1 MDKDLSYISKS
12 GEMMTS
18 GYMILIY
25 FRDGHTE
32 EHYCDDY
39 KKENG
44 LLTYY
49 VRFGEN
55 SGEHCIPY
63 DLIKEFK
70 IIR

>member
-1 MDKDLSYISKS
+1 MRKENKGD
-12 GEMMTS
+12 GVMTS
-18 GYMILIY
+18 GYMIKIY
-25 FRDGHTE
+25 YRDGRTE
-32 EHYCDDY
+32 EHYCDYY
-39 KKENG
+39 KKENN

>member
-1 MDKDLSYISKS
+1 
-12 GEMMTS
+12 MTS
-18 GYMILIY
+18 GHILEIY
-25 FRDGHTE
+25 YKDGRKE
-32 EHYCDDY
+32 EHYCDYY

-63 DLIKEFK
+63 DLIMEFK